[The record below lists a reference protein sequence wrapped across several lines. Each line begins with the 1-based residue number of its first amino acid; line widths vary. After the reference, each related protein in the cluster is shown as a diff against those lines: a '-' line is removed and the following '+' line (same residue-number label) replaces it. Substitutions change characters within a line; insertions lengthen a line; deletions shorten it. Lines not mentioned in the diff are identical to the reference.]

1 VPNGPSALRGSQGS
15 SAMCIFRLT
24 TLRDDGM
31 KRARSGNVAGARRGS
46 ANPVRILT
54 SNPASLFARWLFG
67 DRIFQDRRHECYN
80 PAMSRSLRALA
91 SLTVGIMT
99 VVGML
104 AYQHYSREPPTGTFT
119 AAVTTAASLLAWL
132 VTGLE

>member
-1 VPNGPSALRGSQGS
+1 
-15 SAMCIFRLT
+15 MCIFMLT

-31 KRARSGNVAGARRGS
+31 KRARSGNVTGARRGS

-54 SNPASLFARWLFG
+54 SNPASLLRVGSLGTEFSK
-67 DRIFQDRRHECYN
+67 DRRRECYN

-119 AAVTTAASLLAWL
+119 AAVTTAASVLAWL